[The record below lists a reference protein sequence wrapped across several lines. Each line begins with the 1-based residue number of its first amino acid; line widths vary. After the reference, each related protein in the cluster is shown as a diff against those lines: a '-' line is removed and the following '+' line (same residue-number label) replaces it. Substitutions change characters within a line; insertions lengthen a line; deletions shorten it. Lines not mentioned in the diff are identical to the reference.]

1 MTTANGQTPAPF
13 MQDAPAVIST
23 LGTDAHQ
30 GLTSEQAAHNLN
42 QYGPNAFTKPKPE
55 SMLSRIV
62 KTAADP
68 MLIMLMIAA
77 AITLGVNITRAMA
90 GGHADILECV
100 GIFFAIALSVTIT
113 VVMEGRSAKAFEALN
128 DINDDTTVTVVRDGE
143 VTLVSQRDITIGDVL
158 QISTGDKLPADA
170 RLIESNDLTADE
182 SALTGE
188 SVPSAK
194 ATDAVFTDP
203 KTPVADRTNMLYSG
217 CFVTAGNGRAVVTAV
232 GDDTEFGKIARELRA
247 ANTGMTPLQEKLAKL
262 GKVIAVVGSI
272 VAALVFV
279 LQVARF
285 VASGTA
291 SFDTISE
298 AFITSITLI
307 VAAVPEGLPT
317 IVAACLAVNI
327 IKMSKQNALVKK
339 MVACETIGCINVICS
354 DKTGTLTQNRMT
366 VIEAYNAPGRALEKP
381 EQIRNRMLLE
391 NFCVNGTADVT
402 FPGATEA
409 EAGAMPEFIGN
420 PTECALLVAAHK
432 AGLDYRIRRE
442 RATVL
447 HTYPFSSETKSMTT
461 VVRDGDGITV
471 FAKGSPEKMLD
482 LCAVDAKTR
491 GEIER
496 EIAKFQ
502 AQSCRVLGFAHR
514 HISDKDADTAAL
526 DYAADRAG
534 LESGM
539 MFDGFVAIVD
549 PLREDVPGAVE
560 RCRKAGIEL
569 KMLTGDNIVTATAIA
584 NELGIL
590 DERHIAV
597 EARQIEEMS
606 DEELS
611 REIGLHP
618 RDRPQH
624 AGYQDARGERSESP
638 GQCGGGDRRRHQRR
652 AAIKNADVG
661 IAMGIA
667 GTEVS
672 KEASDIVMLDDS
684 FATIVKAVHWGRG
697 IYENFQRFIQFQL
710 TVNLSSVVVVLA
722 SLFSGLAAPFTALQL
737 LWVNIIMD
745 GPPAL
750 TLGMEPIRDN
760 LMDRRPTRRDAGIV
774 SRGMLERIIV
784 SGAFIAVVFMAQSWT
799 NFMGGTAEQQSTI
812 LFTLF
817 VVFQLFNA
825 FNSRELG
832 NASLFANLLR
842 NKVMIGVFALMF
854 ALQVLVVQF
863 GGAMFRTVPLPI
875 DMWLKIIAVGFGV
888 VVLQEVIKTVKRAAA
903 AIRARRTANESDSQ
917 QPHQPIALDLV
928 D

>member
-1 MTTANGQTPAPF
+1 
-13 MQDAPAVIST
+13 
-23 LGTDAHQ
+23 
-30 GLTSEQAAHNLN
+30 
-42 QYGPNAFTKPKPE
+42 
-55 SMLSRIV
+55 
-62 KTAADP
+62 
-68 MLIMLMIAA
+68 
-77 AITLGVNITRAMA
+77 
-90 GGHADILECV
+90 
-100 GIFFAIALSVTIT
+100 
-113 VVMEGRSAKAFEALN
+113 
-128 DINDDTTVTVVRDGE
+128 
-143 VTLVSQRDITIGDVL
+143 
-158 QISTGDKLPADA
+158 
-170 RLIESNDLTADE
+170 
-182 SALTGE
+182 
-188 SVPSAK
+188 
-194 ATDAVFTDP
+194 
-203 KTPVADRTNMLYSG
+203 
-217 CFVTAGNGRAVVTAV
+217 
-232 GDDTEFGKIARELRA
+232 
-247 ANTGMTPLQEKLAKL
+247 MTPLQEKLAKL

-381 EQIRNRMLLE
+381 EQI
-391 NFCVNGTADVT
+391 
-402 FPGATEA
+402 
-409 EAGAMPEFIGN
+409 
-420 PTECALLVAAHK
+420 AHK

-611 REIGLHP
+611 REIGRIRVIARSTPVIKMRVVNALKAQGNVVAVTG
-618 RDRPQH
+618 D
-624 AGYQDARGERSESP
+624 GINDAP
-638 GQCGGGDRRRHQRR
+638 
-652 AAIKNADVG
+652 AIKNADVG

>member
-55 SMLSRIV
+55 SMLSRIA

-128 DINDDTTVTVVRDGE
+128 DINDDTTVTMVRDGE

-182 SALTGE
+182 SALTG
-188 SVPSAK
+188 
-194 ATDAVFTDP
+194 
-203 KTPVADRTNMLYSG
+203 
-217 CFVTAGNGRAVVTAV
+217 
-232 GDDTEFGKIARELRA
+232 
-247 ANTGMTPLQEKLAKL
+247 
-262 GKVIAVVGSI
+262 
-272 VAALVFV
+272 
-279 LQVARF
+279 
-285 VASGTA
+285 
-291 SFDTISE
+291 
-298 AFITSITLI
+298 
-307 VAAVPEGLPT
+307 
-317 IVAACLAVNI
+317 
-327 IKMSKQNALVKK
+327 
-339 MVACETIGCINVICS
+339 
-354 DKTGTLTQNRMT
+354 
-366 VIEAYNAPGRALEKP
+366 
-381 EQIRNRMLLE
+381 
-391 NFCVNGTADVT
+391 
-402 FPGATEA
+402 
-409 EAGAMPEFIGN
+409 
-420 PTECALLVAAHK
+420 
-432 AGLDYRIRRE
+432 
-442 RATVL
+442 
-447 HTYPFSSETKSMTT
+447 
-461 VVRDGDGITV
+461 GDGITV

-611 REIGLHP
+611 REIGRIRVIARSTPVIKMRVVNALKAQGNVVAVTG
-618 RDRPQH
+618 D
-624 AGYQDARGERSESP
+624 GINDAP
-638 GQCGGGDRRRHQRR
+638 
-652 AAIKNADVG
+652 AIKNADVG

>member
-1 MTTANGQTPAPF
+1 M
-13 MQDAPAVIST
+13 
-23 LGTDAHQ
+23 
-30 GLTSEQAAHNLN
+30 
-42 QYGPNAFTKPKPE
+42 
-55 SMLSRIV
+55 
-62 KTAADP
+62 
-68 MLIMLMIAA
+68 
-77 AITLGVNITRAMA
+77 
-90 GGHADILECV
+90 
-100 GIFFAIALSVTIT
+100 
-113 VVMEGRSAKAFEALN
+113 
-128 DINDDTTVTVVRDGE
+128 
-143 VTLVSQRDITIGDVL
+143 
-158 QISTGDKLPADA
+158 
-170 RLIESNDLTADE
+170 
-182 SALTGE
+182 
-188 SVPSAK
+188 PSAK
-194 ATDAVFTDP
+194 AADAVFTDP

-298 AFITSITLI
+298 AFI

-402 FPGATEA
+402 FPGTTEA
-409 EAGAMPEFIGN
+409 EAG
-420 PTECALLVAAHK
+420 V
-432 AGLDYRIRRE
+432 DYRIRRE

-611 REIGLHP
+611 REIGRIRVIARSTPVIKMRVVNALKAQGNVVAVTG
-618 RDRPQH
+618 D
-624 AGYQDARGERSESP
+624 GINDAP
-638 GQCGGGDRRRHQRR
+638 
-652 AAIKNADVG
+652 AIKNADVG

>member
-13 MQDAPAVIST
+13 MQNAPAVIST

-194 ATDAVFTDP
+194 ATD
-203 KTPVADRTNMLYSG
+203 
-217 CFVTAGNGRAVVTAV
+217 AV

-611 REIGLHP
+611 REIGRIRVIARSTPVIKMRVVNALKAQGNVVAVTG
-618 RDRPQH
+618 D
-624 AGYQDARGERSESP
+624 GINDAP
-638 GQCGGGDRRRHQRR
+638 
-652 AAIKNADVG
+652 AIKNADVG

>member
-194 ATDAVFTDP
+194 ATDTVFTDP

-534 LESGM
+534 GIRH
-539 MFDGFVAIVD
+539 DVRR
-549 PLREDVPGAVE
+549 LRGHRGSPARGCA
-560 RCRKAGIEL
+560 RCRGALPQGGHRAQDAHRRQHRDRHGHRQR
-569 KMLTGDNIVTATAIA
+569 TRHSGRAAYRRRGAPDRG
-584 NELGIL
+584 NERRGTVP
-590 DERHIAV
+590 RN
-597 EARQIEEMS
+597 RP
-606 DEELS
+606 
-611 REIGLHP
+611 HP

-624 AGYQDARGERSESP
+624 AGYQDARGERSESQ
-638 GQCGGGDRRRHQRR
+638 GNVVAVTGDGIND
-652 AAIKNADVG
+652 APAIKNADVG

>member
-1 MTTANGQTPAPF
+1 M
-13 MQDAPAVIST
+13 
-23 LGTDAHQ
+23 
-30 GLTSEQAAHNLN
+30 
-42 QYGPNAFTKPKPE
+42 
-55 SMLSRIV
+55 
-62 KTAADP
+62 
-68 MLIMLMIAA
+68 
-77 AITLGVNITRAMA
+77 
-90 GGHADILECV
+90 
-100 GIFFAIALSVTIT
+100 
-113 VVMEGRSAKAFEALN
+113 
-128 DINDDTTVTVVRDGE
+128 
-143 VTLVSQRDITIGDVL
+143 
-158 QISTGDKLPADA
+158 
-170 RLIESNDLTADE
+170 
-182 SALTGE
+182 
-188 SVPSAK
+188 
-194 ATDAVFTDP
+194 
-203 KTPVADRTNMLYSG
+203 
-217 CFVTAGNGRAVVTAV
+217 
-232 GDDTEFGKIARELRA
+232 
-247 ANTGMTPLQEKLAKL
+247 
-262 GKVIAVVGSI
+262 
-272 VAALVFV
+272 
-279 LQVARF
+279 
-285 VASGTA
+285 ASGTA

-611 REIGLHP
+611 REIGRIRVIARSTPVIKMRVVNALKAQGNVVAVTG
-618 RDRPQH
+618 D
-624 AGYQDARGERSESP
+624 GINDAP
-638 GQCGGGDRRRHQRR
+638 
-652 AAIKNADVG
+652 AIKNADVG

-842 NKVMIGVFALMF
+842 NKVMIGVFTLMF

>member
-1 MTTANGQTPAPF
+1 M
-13 MQDAPAVIST
+13 
-23 LGTDAHQ
+23 
-30 GLTSEQAAHNLN
+30 
-42 QYGPNAFTKPKPE
+42 
-55 SMLSRIV
+55 
-62 KTAADP
+62 
-68 MLIMLMIAA
+68 
-77 AITLGVNITRAMA
+77 
-90 GGHADILECV
+90 CC
-100 GIFFAIALSVTIT
+100 
-113 VVMEGRSAKAFEALN
+113 RS
-128 DINDDTTVTVVRDGE
+128 
-143 VTLVSQRDITIGDVL
+143 
-158 QISTGDKLPADA
+158 STGDKLPADA

-194 ATDAVFTDP
+194 AADAVFTDP

-539 MFDGFVAIVD
+539 MFDGFVGHRRFRCAQ
-549 PLREDVPGAVE
+549 DVPGAVE
-560 RCRKAGIEL
+560 RCLQGRGHRAQ
-569 KMLTGDNIVTATAIA
+569 DAHRRQHRDRVTAIA

-590 DERHIAV
+590 DERSHRGGGAPDRGRACRRGTVPRKSCRTVRVIARSTPV
-597 EARQIEEMS
+597 IE
-606 DEELS
+606 
-611 REIGLHP
+611 
-618 RDRPQH
+618 
-624 AGYQDARGERSESP
+624 DARGRSALKAQ
-638 GQCGGGDRRRHQRR
+638 GNVVAVTGDGIND
-652 AAIKNADVG
+652 APAIKNADVG

-667 GTEVS
+667 G
-672 KEASDIVMLDDS
+672 
-684 FATIVKAVHWGRG
+684 HRG
-697 IYENFQRFIQFQL
+697 VQGSQRI
-710 TVNLSSVVVVLA
+710 S
-722 SLFSGLAAPFTALQL
+722 
-737 LWVNIIMD
+737 
-745 GPPAL
+745 
-750 TLGMEPIRDN
+750 
-760 LMDRRPTRRDAGIV
+760 
-774 SRGMLERIIV
+774 
-784 SGAFIAVVFMAQSWT
+784 
-799 NFMGGTAEQQSTI
+799 
-812 LFTLF
+812 
-817 VVFQLFNA
+817 
-825 FNSRELG
+825 
-832 NASLFANLLR
+832 
-842 NKVMIGVFALMF
+842 
-854 ALQVLVVQF
+854 
-863 GGAMFRTVPLPI
+863 
-875 DMWLKIIAVGFGV
+875 
-888 VVLQEVIKTVKRAAA
+888 
-903 AIRARRTANESDSQ
+903 
-917 QPHQPIALDLV
+917 
-928 D
+928 

>member
-13 MQDAPAVIST
+13 MQNAPAVIST

-188 SVPSAK
+188 SAPSAK

-611 REIGLHP
+611 REIG
-618 RDRPQH
+618 RIRVI
-624 AGYQDARGERSESP
+624 ARSTPVIKMRVVNALKSP

-652 AAIKNADVG
+652 ARHQ
-661 IAMGIA
+661 
-667 GTEVS
+667 ER
-672 KEASDIVMLDDS
+672 
-684 FATIVKAVHWGRG
+684 GRG
-697 IYENFQRFIQFQL
+697 HRHGHRRHRGVQGSQRY
-710 TVNLSSVVVVLA
+710 
-722 SLFSGLAAPFTALQL
+722 
-737 LWVNIIMD
+737 
-745 GPPAL
+745 
-750 TLGMEPIRDN
+750 
-760 LMDRRPTRRDAGIV
+760 RDAG
-774 SRGMLERIIV
+774 RFLCHHCQGRAL
-784 SGAFIAVVFMAQSWT
+784 GPWH
-799 NFMGGTAEQQSTI
+799 
-812 LFTLF
+812 L
-817 VVFQLFNA
+817 
-825 FNSRELG
+825 REFP
-832 NASLFANLLR
+832 AIHPVPAHR
-842 NKVMIGVFALMF
+842 EPV
-854 ALQVLVVQF
+854 F
-863 GGAMFRTVPLPI
+863 GGRGTRLAVQWSGRAVHRI
-875 DMWLKIIAVGFGV
+875 AAAVGQHHHGWPTRADARYGADSRQSYGPQAHPPRRRHRLARHAGAHHRLRRVHRRGV
-888 VVLQEVIKTVKRAAA
+888 HGAKLDELHGRH
-903 AIRARRTANESDSQ
+903 RRTAVDHSVHAVRGIPAVQRLQ
-917 QPHQPIALDLV
+917 QPRAGQRQPVRQSAAQ
-928 D
+928 